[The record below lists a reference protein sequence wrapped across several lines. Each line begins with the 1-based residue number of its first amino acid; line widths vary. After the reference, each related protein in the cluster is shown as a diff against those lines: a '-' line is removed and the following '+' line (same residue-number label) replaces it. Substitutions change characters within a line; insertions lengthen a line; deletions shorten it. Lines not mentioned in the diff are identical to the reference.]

1 MHKTLHKRIML
12 ISLLVLLLMTIAVVL
27 LSLFSKLDRLDVTAI
42 YILIFAFCVLSIATS
57 SVIIHQEKFWIRKT
71 SSFIFKLFPF
81 LLVCLMA
88 IIILSNIAFV
98 MIFSAS
104 ILILLSV
111 FFLYHIFIFSD
122 ATSIKA
128 SAIFIA
134 LLFAAIVLKRYHIIF
149 AGAILSLVLLLFS
162 LGSYIYGIRCIYLA
176 EKNSFLK
183 YVSFLFSCVLPVSF
197 LGLLCKLQR
206 WPGGDALL
214 KTGEISLVLLTIF
227 VLLVLPS
234 TGFIDWL
241 PLHKKIL
248 KRLLLSWA
256 LIFFLFLVRYL
267 LPEANRLLWNSEKN
281 VTLYGFEMKDYEPE
295 IKNGL

>member
-1 MHKTLHKRIML
+1 
-12 ISLLVLLLMTIAVVL
+12 
-27 LSLFSKLDRLDVTAI
+27 
-42 YILIFAFCVLSIATS
+42 
-57 SVIIHQEKFWIRKT
+57 
-71 SSFIFKLFPF
+71 
-81 LLVCLMA
+81 
-88 IIILSNIAFV
+88 
-98 MIFSAS
+98 
-104 ILILLSV
+104 
-111 FFLYHIFIFSD
+111 
-122 ATSIKA
+122 
-128 SAIFIA
+128 
-134 LLFAAIVLKRYHIIF
+134 
-149 AGAILSLVLLLFS
+149 
-162 LGSYIYGIRCIYLA
+162 
-176 EKNSFLK
+176 
-183 YVSFLFSCVLPVSF
+183 LPVSF